1 MGVQN
6 DDRQFVHTLRRL
18 ASQRGIHVEVIGKG
32 WIIRFT
38 KDATVRHAYGYSLDL
53 NSAATHQLA
62 CDKSATSEILAAA
75 ALKHVPHHLFLHP
88 SMARYA
94 PHAGNWKAMM
104 DLCEQFGWDA
114 VLKENAGT
122 GGRGVMR
129 IRSPFDLEQATYTL
143 FAQSTSLALSP
154 HVEAATELR
163 FVLLDGVCEL
173 AFSKVRPSVVGDGV
187 RTALE
192 LLAAQAEEPGLG
204 GRYRRMIENLEPDS
218 VQALAQVPAK
228 GSTFLL
234 NWRHNLGQGASAMLV
249 NPVEYPDALA
259 LATAA
264 AKNLN
269 LRFGSVD
276 VLIAT
281 VGPTVL
287 EVNAG
292 VMMEFVSRAFADG
305 PAMADRI
312 YGKAFDAMFG
322 D

>member
-122 GGRGVMR
+122 GGRGAEAGSGT
-129 IRSPFDLEQATYTL
+129 RS
-143 FAQSTSLALSP
+143 
-154 HVEAATELR
+154 
-163 FVLLDGVCEL
+163 
-173 AFSKVRPSVVGDGV
+173 
-187 RTALE
+187 
-192 LLAAQAEEPGLG
+192 
-204 GRYRRMIENLEPDS
+204 
-218 VQALAQVPAK
+218 
-228 GSTFLL
+228 GSS
-234 NWRHNLGQGASAMLV
+234 RGQGQGAV
-249 NPVEYPDALA
+249 
-259 LATAA
+259 
-264 AKNLN
+264 
-269 LRFGSVD
+269 SVFPRSS
-276 VLIAT
+276 IPR
-281 VGPTVL
+281 GFP
-287 EVNAG
+287 
-292 VMMEFVSRAFADG
+292 
-305 PAMADRI
+305 PAPRRI
-312 YGKAFDAMFG
+312 P
-322 D
+322 